1 MKNQAFIKSVNEA
14 DTAYV
19 DIDTFGVTLIK
30 GWREAL
36 LMPASVKSYVTND
49 SRLQD
54 GVAII
59 ASSEYTKKDK
69 RDISLSFF
77 LEGTDE
83 SDYLSKLENF
93 LDKIA
98 YSGEICLKVPTL
110 KCIYKLVYSQ
120 CSKFGDYGLKKGNF
134 TLKMTE
140 NDPSDR
146 RKI

>member
-1 MKNQAFIKSVNEA
+1 MKNQAFIKAVNEA
-14 DTAYV
+14 DSAYV
-19 DIDTFGVTLIK
+19 DIDTYGVTLTK

-69 RDISLSFF
+69 RDISLSFL
-77 LEGTDE
+77 LEGLNE
-83 SDYLSKLENF
+83 NDYLSKLESF

-98 YSGEICLKVPTL
+98 YSGEICLKVPCL
-110 KCIYKLVYSQ
+110 KCIYKLVYTQ
-120 CSKFGDYGLKKGNF
+120 CSKYGDYGLKKGNF

-140 NDPSDR
+140 SDPSSR
-146 RKI
+146 TKL